1 MITNFKIF
9 ESVNKPKFKV
19 GDKVYQKNA
28 QGVINTDKK
37 CRIDKVFMGTKI
49 GSPVNRYI
57 LDRYP
62 HLSVREDY
70 LVSEHEVNSQK
81 YNI

>member
-1 MITNFKIF
+1 MITQFKIF
-9 ESVNKPKFKV
+9 ESVNKPIFKV

-37 CRIDKVFMGTKI
+37 CRIDKVFMAAKI

-62 HLSVREDY
+62 NLSVREDY
-70 LVSEHEVNSQK
+70 LVPEHEVEAKK
-81 YNI
+81 YNL